1 MISPLIFHLL
11 NVNDKKKFLC
21 ECLNGQMNIVLLLFF
36 NLAKPILKV
45 FNQYFKYEL
54 CLHDDD
60 DVDQMSMMM
69 KLIR

>member
-1 MISPLIFHLL
+1 
-11 NVNDKKKFLC
+11 
-21 ECLNGQMNIVLLLFF
+21 MNIVLLLFF

-69 KLIR
+69 KLIRCQQ